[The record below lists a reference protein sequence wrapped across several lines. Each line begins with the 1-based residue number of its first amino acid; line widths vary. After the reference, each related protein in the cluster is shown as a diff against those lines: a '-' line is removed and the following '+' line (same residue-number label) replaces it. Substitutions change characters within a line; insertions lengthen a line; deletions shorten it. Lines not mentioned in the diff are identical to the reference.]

1 MNKTTLLLIFLTLGA
16 SSAQAALLPG
26 DAAKGKAVHDKQCVA
41 CHDNSV
47 YTRANRRIKSPE
59 ALIGQVNNCVRQT
72 NLKLDRDQVNDLV
85 KHLDESFYKFK

>member
-1 MNKTTLLLIFLTLGA
+1 MNKTTLLLMSLTLGA
-16 SSAQAALLPG
+16 GSAQAALLPG

-47 YTRANRRIKSPE
+47 YTRADRRMKSPE

-72 NLKLDRDQVNDLV
+72 GVKLDRDQINDLV
-85 KHLDESFYKFK
+85 KYLDESFYKFK

>member
-16 SSAQAALLPG
+16 GSAQAALLPG

-72 NLKLDRDQVNDLV
+72 SLKLDRDQVNDLV